1 MNGYRYQSNQDMI
14 NTHIAPMMKYSNH
27 VQTKT
32 DTISHEIYKTTDYEK
47 FKILNGNRKP
57 NEIHVRRLIESFKK
71 NYLISPI
78 IVNDK
83 WQIIDGQHRYLAA
96 RELKLPIHY
105 LMLKGYGLE
114 EVQIFNTNSSNWK
127 KEDYLKGYC
136 DLGFTDY
143 LQMQQFMFDF
153 PDFGIASAEQLLTNT
168 VGGANNKNE
177 LLETRS
183 KIKNF
188 QEGRFKIFNLDK
200 AYENAEKVMMFKNY
214 YDGYNRSVFVA
225 ALIGIFKNENYN
237 HAEMISK
244 LSFNPTSLQHCS
256 NVTQYKLLLEE
267 IYNYKRRVKLSL
279 RY

>member
-14 NTHIAPMMKYSNH
+14 NTHIAPMMKYSSH

-57 NEIHVRRLIESFKK
+57 NEIHVRRLVESFKK

-136 DLGFTDY
+136 DLGYTDY
-143 LQMQQFMFDF
+143 LQMKQFMFDF

-177 LLETRS
+177 ISETRS

-225 ALIGIFKNENYN
+225 ALIGMFKNENYN

-244 LSFNPTSLQHCS
+244 LSFNPTALQHCS
-256 NVTQYKLLLEE
+256 NVTQYKHLLEE